1 MIASHLIADN
11 PKDVGLDPV
20 KVEELFKRAER
31 EVIEGL
37 LPSCQIA
44 IARNGKVGAMRTV
57 GRAVQGGVEKPATD
71 ETLYCV
77 FSCTKAIM
85 SSGAES

>member
-1 MIASHLIADN
+1 MKS
-11 PKDVGLDPV
+11 
-20 KVEELFKRAER
+20 F
-31 EVIEGL
+31 
-37 LPSCQIA
+37 
-44 IARNGKVGAMRTV
+44 

-85 SSGAES
+85 SAAKIGRAPSKSTARTCSAKH